1 MILILLFLKLLINP
15 DYDCTRKLS
24 KQPMKKEL
32 RFGFSLLLILIFT
45 GAGTKPSLTYL
56 TFMTDPT
63 YTYLALGDSYT
74 IGESVLL
81 QENFPYQTVQLLRNA
96 GFEFKVPEIIA
107 KTGWTTDELQ
117 TAINNHKFLP
127 KYDFVTLLIGVNN
140 QYRGRS
146 VENYKPEFESLLKQ
160 TIQFAGNDTNHVF
173 VLSIPDWGATPFAEG
188 RDRKQIAEEI
198 DEYNAANKAMAEKY
212 KVIYIDSTPGTRE
225 VANDPTLVATDG
237 LHPSAKDYRRWAAKL
252 ADKIKSRLQ

>member
-1 MILILLFLKLLINP
+1 VFDKLL
-15 DYDCTRKLS
+15 TL
-24 KQPMKKEL
+24 
-32 RFGFSLLLILIFT
+32 
-45 GAGTKPSLTYL
+45 AKPIGRLDN
-56 TFMTDPT
+56 MT

-96 GFEFKVPEIIA
+96 GFDPIAIGFKAPEIIA

-140 QYRGRS
+140 QYRGRP

-160 TIQFAGNDTNHVF
+160 AIQFAGNDASHVF

-188 RDRKQIAEEI
+188 RDRKQIAKEI
-198 DEYNAANKAMAEKY
+198 DEYNATNKAIAEKY
-212 KVIYIDSTPGTRE
+212 KVTYIDITPGTRE
-225 VANDPTLVATDG
+225 VANDPTLVAADG
-237 LHPSAKDYRRWAAKL
+237 LHPSAKDYRRWAVKL
-252 ADKIKSRLQ
+252 ADKIKSQLQ